1 MYNSYAQR
9 LEISC
14 AIDTLNYTISD
25 AVLSKN
31 VCSWHIKIQL
41 LIQNK
46 ATLEVDYLP
55 LPQSHV
61 LQL

>member
-1 MYNSYAQR
+1 MQK
-9 LEISC
+9 
-14 AIDTLNYTISD
+14 
-25 AVLSKN
+25 VLKSVCNIERKIIQFLLPELPEN

-41 LIQNK
+41 LSQNK
-46 ATLEVDYLP
+46 AALEVDYLP